1 MTAGIGSRPHSETMT
16 WLSRRKWMDPHSG
29 SKGGEGTAVYNKK
42 LCFLSIYLKEN
53 SSRGVG
59 GTTINEGL
67 HEGLDNCDCLK
78 L

>member
-1 MTAGIGSRPHSETMT
+1 
-16 WLSRRKWMDPHSG
+16 MDPHSG